1 MKRKEVLELIEGG
14 ENLRCEFKRKFS
26 SSEKIAREM
35 IAFANTIGGV
45 ILFGVDDNKEIV
57 GVDSEKSEA
66 ELIKD
71 AALNYCEPPVD
82 FNISYIEHNGKEIV
96 IVEIPESDKK
106 PHRIQDY
113 LNEFDINKAKVCIR
127 VNDKSVMASKEMVRI
142 LKAKTN
148 NLNLKKYAIG
158 PVEKS
163 LFNYLSEYERISV
176 KELGTLVNI
185 SERRASRTL
194 VKLVRANLLFI
205 HTKDN
210 GEEYF
215 TSITCYIS
223 PLLVYYIP

>member
-1 MKRKEVLELIEGG
+1 MKRKEVLGLIEGG

-35 IAFANTIGGV
+35 IAFANTNGGI

-71 AALNYCEPPVD
+71 AALNFCEPPLE
-82 FNISYIEHNGKEIV
+82 FNIEYFDLDGKEIV
-96 IVEIPESDKK
+96 VVEIPESNLK

-142 LKAKTN
+142 LRAQTN

-158 PVEKS
+158 PVEKFV
-163 LFNYLSEYERISV
+163 FNYLTEHERISV
-176 KELGTLVNI
+176 KELSSIVNI

-210 GEEYF
+210 GDEYF
-215 TSITCYIS
+215 TSVT
-223 PLLVYYIP
+223 